1 MEKRKLDR
9 RAFSY
14 YMRVVDAHTEKLV
27 GHLVDI
33 SVEGFKVDSQ
43 VSVPLNVD
51 FMLRMDIPNE
61 ISTTKSITFT
71 ARSKWCGPDRFDPT
85 AYNIGF
91 QIVMINP
98 DDRVIFTHMFEKYGT
113 QTDSNNRLDNEYFW
127 R

>member
-1 MEKRKLDR
+1 
-9 RAFSY
+9 
-14 YMRVVDAHTEKLV
+14 
-27 GHLVDI
+27 
-33 SVEGFKVDSQ
+33 VESQ